1 MPISNEF
8 DDLLNYFDALDT
20 APHLPRRMPPN
31 KWIRATEFAS
41 DNSSKQGRSYVD
53 RRLTAK
59 NYDHSSR
66 ITQMQSVNKSCHDKK
81 KKGEPMSNSKN
92 SEKKLMRWTFKISL
106 RIFSIY
112 P

>member
-31 KWIRATEFAS
+31 EWIRATEFAS
-41 DNSSKQGRSYVD
+41 DNSSKQGRSNVD

-59 NYDHSSR
+59 IIHRGSLKCNPLINR
-66 ITQMQSVNKSCHDKK
+66 VIKK
-81 KKGEPMSNSKN
+81 RKESQC
-92 SEKKLMRWTFKISL
+92 LIQKIQKRS
-106 RIFSIY
+106 
-112 P
+112 

>member
-31 KWIRATEFAS
+31 EWIRATEFAS

-66 ITQMQSVNKSCHDKK
+66 IKCNPLINRVTIKK
-81 KKGEPMSNSKN
+81 RKESQC
-92 SEKKLMRWTFKISL
+92 LIQKIQKRS
-106 RIFSIY
+106 
-112 P
+112 

>member
-66 ITQMQSVNKSCHDKK
+66 ITQMQSVNKSCHKK

-92 SEKKLMRWTFKISL
+92 SEKKLMQSTFKISL